1 MTEQVAP
8 RGISRWTPG
17 LRGQVLLAATVA
29 VLVVVLASACTAA
42 WYFSERQHEAQHSR
56 ALAIADALA
65 IQLERILSLGMPLHD
80 LQGFDVQC
88 DEALARHDGLSFA
101 LVADL
106 QGQVLFR
113 SARGGEPLPAL
124 PPRPGAVQRS
134 VHLELGDGSDH
145 LVLSPVHGAGGAPVA
160 VVGVAFPTSLVAVE
174 RNSMLLRVAGV
185 GAAGLVL
192 VLVLLWLGLSRVLIA
207 PLQRVVQAV
216 TRMRDGHPLPRA
228 TLPEGA
234 PREVQ
239 LMAEGFNGLMHR
251 VALRESELLAARDS
265 AQQANQAKSQFLAMM
280 SHELR
285 TPLNAVLGMAELLG
299 RTPLDPRQQRLLG
312 QMRSSGRLLA
322 DIIADLLDL
331 SAIESGR
338 LRVAALPFRLHDTVT
353 EAVESFR
360 AEAERRG
367 LWLTLDLDP
376 ALPERLL
383 GDALRVQQVL
393 GNLLSNAL
401 KFTERGGV
409 RVTVSPNGAA
419 VRVAVADTGVGIDEE
434 FLPHVY
440 EAFRQAD
447 GSMSRRFGGAG
458 LGLSIS
464 RALCDAMQGR
474 IDVASRPGRG
484 TTFWFE
490 LPMRLPDA
498 DAAAAPD
505 PAAAAAQ
512 AAPPAPAVPQRAVD
526 VLLVEDEA
534 INREL
539 VLQCLAGANWRVAV
553 AREGVEG
560 LARIY
565 DRRYDVVLLDW
576 QLPGIDGESL
586 LQALRSLEAREGW
599 PHTPVIV
606 LTAHASQQQ
615 RQACLQA
622 GVDAFV
628 AKPYACGELDA
639 ALEQVLAAAVVRP
652 RQPT

>member
-1 MTEQVAP
+1 MSDARP
-8 RGISRWTPG
+8 SRWLPG
-17 LRGQVLLAATVA
+17 LRGQVLLAATAA
-29 VLVVVLASACTAA
+29 VLVVVLASAVTAA
-42 WYFSERQHEAQHSR
+42 WYFVERQHQAQHSR

-65 IQLERILSLGMPLHD
+65 LQLERILSLGIPVHD

-101 LVADL
+101 MVTDL
-106 QGQVLFR
+106 QGQLLFR
-113 SARGGEPLPAL
+113 SARGGRPLPAL
-124 PPRPGAVQRS
+124 SPQRGKVPRSADLDMDDGA
-134 VHLELGDGSDH
+134 EH
-145 LVLSPVHGAGGAPVA
+145 LVLSPVHDAAGAPVA
-160 VVGVAFPTSLVAVE
+160 MVGVAFPTALLDAE
-174 RNSMLLRVAGV
+174 RNSLLLRVAAV

-192 VLVLLWLGLSRVLIA
+192 VLGLLWLGLSRVLIA
-207 PLQRVVQAV
+207 PLQQVVQAV
-216 TRMRDGHPLPRA
+216 SRMRDGHPQPQA

-234 PREVQ
+234 PRELQ
-239 LMAEGFNGLMHR
+239 LLAEGFNGLMHR
-251 VALRESELLAARDS
+251 VSLRESELLAARDA
-265 AQQANQAKSQFLAMM
+265 AQRANQAKSQFLAMM

-331 SAIESGR
+331 SAIEAGR
-338 LRVAALPFRLHDTVT
+338 LRVAASPFRLRDTVT
-353 EAVESFR
+353 ESVESFR

-383 GDALRVQQVL
+383 GDAPRVQQVL

-419 VRVAVADTGVGIDEE
+419 VRVAVADTGVGIDDE
-434 FLPHVY
+434 FLPHIY

-447 GSMSRRFGGAG
+447 GSMSRRFGGSG

-474 IDVASRPGRG
+474 IDLATRPGRG
-484 TTFWFE
+484 TTVWFE
-490 LPMRLPDA
+490 LPMRLPEAGASAVTDAA
-498 DAAAAPD
+498 DAT
-505 PAAAAAQ
+505 PAGAGV
-512 AAPPAPAVPQRAVD
+512 PAPVVPLRPVD
-526 VLLVEDEA
+526 VLLVEDDA

-539 VLQCLAGANWRVAV
+539 VLQCLADARWRVAV

-586 LQALRSLEAREGW
+586 LQALRALEARERW

-606 LTAHASQQQ
+606 LTAHASTQQ

-628 AKPYACGELDA
+628 AKPYTCGELDA
-639 ALEQVLAAAVVRP
+639 ALEQVLAPAVERP
-652 RQPT
+652 RQPG